1 MPDTGNPQDYY
12 FAVDYSINYDPS
24 DPDTLELSLFLCPKD
39 FYDQNGHGICE
50 HLAWEHPDFEQMEEA
65 SYTYCENNF
74 TNPQDLFDWCIK
86 EGFVFNET
94 FASMSEWYSSRPGAN
109 ALVNIPPP
117 IKDWSKHTKCLTLA
131 APPLSQ
137 AVTPIKC
144 SGKKFETA
152 ELTNLLVNH
161 FSKNGLQEIF
171 GSFDDG
177 KESNPKNWKRA
188 TKKKFK
194 LKDFND
200 ALDGFQ
206 STYEME
212 IHYDGEGDC
221 SIILNESYIN
231 NTNNVVVARVFNLK
245 DYEDCEV
252 MFVTDEK
259 DQEIVA
265 VFYHID

>member
-94 FASMSEWYSSRPGAN
+94 FASMSEWYSS
-109 ALVNIPPP
+109 
-117 IKDWSKHTKCLTLA
+117 TKTN
-131 APPLSQ
+131 SG
-137 AVTPIKC
+137 TSGSTGIKC